1 MTQDRENRQREL
13 QDLIRSGEIESIYFN
28 EFSVG
33 VSKHDVFILLK
44 RNGKEE
50 VIINASH
57 MTAKSF
63 VNSLNEVLEKFEKQ
77 TNYTIPDSDEIEQ
90 SMTEDIEL

>member
-1 MTQDRENRQREL
+1 MTQDKENRQREL

-33 VSKHDVFILLK
+33 VSKHDVFILLR

-50 VIINASH
+50 IILNASH
-57 MTAKSF
+57 ITAKAF
-63 VNSLNEVLEKFEKQ
+63 VSDLSEILEKFEKQ
-77 TNYTIPDSDEIEQ
+77 TNYTIPNSDEIEE

>member
-1 MTQDRENRQREL
+1 MTQDRDHRQREL
-13 QDLIRSGEIESIYFN
+13 QDLIQSGEIESIYFN

-33 VSKHDVFILLK
+33 VSKHDAFILLK

-57 MTAKSF
+57 LTAKAF
-63 VNSLNEVLEKFEKQ
+63 VKSLKEVLEKFEKQ
-77 TNYTIPDSDEIEQ
+77 TQQTIPDSDEIEK
-90 SMTEDIEL
+90 SMTGDIEL